1 MEVIG
6 SPKWFRSKWDRLK
19 HLKKVE
25 DEWFGLF
32 TDKKENEMLDRHLKI
47 EKNTMGRKRTKQQIL
62 NDFEKGMLRDKSEDI
77 IVGNPFYKNDEFQKE
92 LFTNMFYDKL
102 RDFFVDYLNKMNGEE
117 KIYLKDGKRKI
128 EIRKLFEQ

>member
-32 TDKKENEMLDRHLKI
+32 TDKIENEMLDRHLKI
-47 EKNTMGRKRTKQQIL
+47 EKKYNGKK
-62 NDFEKGMLRDKSEDI
+62 
-77 IVGNPFYKNDEFQKE
+77 KN
-92 LFTNMFYDKL
+92 
-102 RDFFVDYLNKMNGEE
+102 
-117 KIYLKDGKRKI
+117 
-128 EIRKLFEQ
+128 